1 MEESMR
7 RTLVTFHSR
16 SGNTRRIAQALARR
30 LDGDLDEIRIV
41 QPLKGALGYA
51 MCAIEAIACLTPALR
66 PAGKDPAAYD
76 LVVIGTPV
84 WFWSLSSP
92 VRSWLES
99 HPMGKR
105 RVAFFCTMGASGASR
120 VFATMQSLA
129 GRKPVATLALTERE
143 ARAGDDRKIDAFVSS
158 LASSREQGR
167 LVRSPVVHAGA

>member
-1 MEESMR
+1 MSR
-7 RTLVTFHSR
+7 ILVTFHSR

-30 LDGDLDEIRIV
+30 LHADLDEIRIV
-41 QPLKGALGYA
+41 QPLKGPLGYA

-92 VRSWLES
+92 VRSWLAG
-99 HPMGKR
+99 HRVGTR

-143 ARAGDDRKIDAFVSS
+143 LRDGADRKIDAFVSS
-158 LASSREQGR
+158 LASRREQAR
-167 LVRSPVVHAGA
+167 AVPAPVVHASA